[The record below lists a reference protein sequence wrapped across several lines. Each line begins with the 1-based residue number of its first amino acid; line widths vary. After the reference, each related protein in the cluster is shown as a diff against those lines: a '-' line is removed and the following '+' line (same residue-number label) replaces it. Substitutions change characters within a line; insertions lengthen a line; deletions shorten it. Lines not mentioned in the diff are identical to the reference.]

1 MRSLKALALSLA
13 MLALAIPFLFPQTV
27 ESQTPVEAPAGFDN
41 GTNGCVTQAVHDQ
54 DRAVFET
61 IEKKADGLGPTF
73 NGTSCA
79 GCHSTPISGGVS
91 NVTELRAGH
100 DDSSGNFVPA
110 TAFVDFGQEPIPN
123 RSLIN
128 LQAICDAAKETL
140 TAVDDIRALRLTVNT
155 LGDGY
160 VEAIAD
166 ATLRQ
171 IAANQPAGMQGEV
184 IVVPA
189 LEGGSGVGRFGW
201 KDQHVSLLSF
211 SSDAYLN
218 EMGISNRLVPDQ
230 DDFTHQCD
238 TVPDPEDTHD
248 DIDTFAR
255 FMRATKVP
263 PRDLTLSNTSDAL
276 AGSNLF
282 DQIGC
287 STCHVRTIVT
297 APAAPST
304 NAFGGVPLCVA
315 NKTIHPFSD
324 FLLHKL
330 GTGDKIVQNGPQ
342 DTAKKLRTA
351 PLWGLRTHPV
361 FMHDG
366 GSPTIS
372 DAIERHAGEATGVIA
387 SYNALSNAQQQQLLA
402 FLNSL

>member
-13 MLALAIPFLFPQTV
+13 MLALAIPFLFPRTV
-27 ESQTPVEAPAGFDN
+27 ESQTPAEAPAGFDN

-54 DRAVFET
+54 DRLAFET
-61 IEKKADGLGPTF
+61 IEKKSDGLGPTY

-79 GCHSTPISGGVS
+79 GCHSTPVSGGVS
-91 NVTELRAGH
+91 DVTELRAGH
-100 DDSSGNFVPA
+100 DDASGNFVPA
-110 TAFVDFGQEPIPN
+110 TAFVDFGTEPIPN

-128 LQAICDAAKETL
+128 QKAICDAAQETL
-140 TAVDDIRALRLTVNT
+140 ASVDNIRALRLTLNT

-238 TVPDPEDTHD
+238 NVPDPEDVHD

-263 PRDLTLSNTSDAL
+263 PREPALSTAPDAM

-297 APAAPST
+297 APASSG
-304 NAFGGVPLCVA
+304 AFGVPLCLA

-330 GTGDKIVQNGPQ
+330 GTGDDIVQNGPQ
-342 DTAKKLRTA
+342 NTAKKLRTA

-366 GSPTIS
+366 GSATIA
-372 DAIERHAGEATGVIA
+372 DAIERHAGEATGSSPA
-387 SYNALSNAQQQQLLA
+387 TMP
-402 FLNSL
+402 